1 MNEEDEEY
9 FRNPEFKELLARYEQ
24 AVSRGEPVYMEADEL
39 TDIAEYYM
47 TREREQ
53 DADRVIALAQALHP
67 DSVDPQVFMARRKL
81 FDGNIREARR
91 ISSAILDQEDREVKF
106 LNAEILIKEGRCR
119 EATAY
124 LLQVWRG
131 LEDDRD
137 HFLYDSAGI
146 FMDYNEWEYALMWV
160 HRLERLFPK
169 YPKARRMKAELLVCL
184 GRYAEAMPLLNA
196 LLDEDPYRR
205 EVWDLLAESQGATEQ
220 YAEAIDSAEFALA
233 IDKGDLRAMVTKAT
247 CLFHMNQHEE
257 SHALYQHYL
266 RSVPDDSNVLYL
278 DAVCLAAMNRYSDAL
293 ALVERALA
301 FYSSDL
307 SQAVHLLLEKA
318 YLESKLHH
326 PDEALRAIDVAE
338 EVREDV
344 ADCDYSLLRGQILL
358 ENGRETDALKSF
370 SEALRSSP
378 AKRNTLITI
387 GIAYGD
393 AEHYAD
399 AIQVMLAVLRSFPS
413 PGEGISPIP
422 YLAYYYYRAG
432 DAVSSLQYLRQAA
445 QADRQSTEHLFSSV
459 YPGVMPDEYYLYAYR
474 NLYGHFPEEDN

>member
-9 FRNPEFKELLARYEQ
+9 FRNPEFRELLARYEQ
-24 AVSRGEPVYMEADEL
+24 AVGRGEPVYMEADEL

-53 DADRVIALAQALHP
+53 DADRAIALAQALHP

-81 FDGNIREARR
+81 FDGNIQEARR
-91 ISSAILDQEDREVKF
+91 MSRAILDQDDREVKF

-124 LLQVWRG
+124 LLHVWRS

-146 FMDYNEWEYALMWV
+146 FMDYSEWEYALMWL
-160 HRLERLFPK
+160 HRLEHLFPQ

-184 GRYAEAMPLLNA
+184 GRYDEAMPLLNA
-196 LLDEDPYRR
+196 LLDEDPYSK
-205 EVWDLLAESQGATEQ
+205 EVWNLLAESQGATEQ

-233 IDKGDLRAMVTKAT
+233 IDKGDLRAVVTKAT

-257 SHALYQHYL
+257 SHALYRQYL
-266 RSVPDDSNVLYL
+266 ERVPDDSHVLYL
-278 DAVCLAAMNRYSDAL
+278 DAVCLAAMERYSDAL
-293 ALVERALA
+293 ARVERALA
-301 FYSSDL
+301 SYSSDL

-326 PDEALRAIDVAE
+326 PDEALEVINVAE

-344 ADCDYSLLRGQILL
+344 AGCDYSLLRGQILL
-358 ENGRETDALKSF
+358 ENGRETEALRSF
-370 SEALRSSP
+370 SEALRSSTS
-378 AKRNTLITI
+378 KRNTLMTI

-393 AEHYAD
+393 AEHYGD
-399 AIQVMLAVLRSFPS
+399 AIQVMLTVLRNFPG
-413 PGEGISPIP
+413 PDEGISPIP

-432 DAVSSLQYLRQAA
+432 DAVSSLQYLKQAA
-445 QADRQSTEHLFSSV
+445 QADRQITEHLFGSV
-459 YPGVMPDEYYLYAYR
+459 YPGVTPDEYYLYAYR
-474 NLYGHFPEEDN
+474 NLYGHFPDEDH

>member
-9 FRNPEFKELLARYEQ
+9 FRNPEFRELLARYEQ
-24 AVSRGEPVYMEADEL
+24 AVGRGEPVYMEADEL

-53 DADRVIALAQALHP
+53 DADRAIALAQALHP

-81 FDGNIREARR
+81 FDGNIQEARR
-91 ISSAILDQEDREVKF
+91 ISRAILDQDDREVKF

-124 LLQVWRG
+124 LLHVWRS

-146 FMDYNEWEYALMWV
+146 FMDYSEWEYALMWL
-160 HRLERLFPK
+160 HRLEHLFPQ

-184 GRYAEAMPLLNA
+184 GRYDEAMPLLNA
-196 LLDEDPYRR
+196 LLDEDPYNK
-205 EVWDLLAESQGATEQ
+205 EVWNLLAESQGATEQ

-233 IDKGDLRAMVTKAT
+233 IDKGDLRAVVTKAT

-257 SHALYQHYL
+257 SHALYRQYL
-266 RSVPDDSNVLYL
+266 ERVPDDSHVLYL
-278 DAVCLAAMNRYSDAL
+278 DAVCLAAMERYSDAL
-293 ALVERALA
+293 AQVERALA
-301 FYSSDL
+301 SYSSDL

-326 PDEALRAIDVAE
+326 PDEALAVINVAE

-344 ADCDYSLLRGQILL
+344 AGCDYSLLRGQILL
-358 ENGRETDALKSF
+358 ENGRETEALRSF
-370 SEALRSSP
+370 GEALRSSTS
-378 AKRNTLITI
+378 KRNTLMTI

-393 AEHYAD
+393 AEHYGD
-399 AIQVMLAVLRSFPS
+399 AIQVMLTVLRNFPG
-413 PGEGISPIP
+413 PDEGLSPIP

-432 DAVSSLQYLRQAA
+432 DAVSSLQYLKQAT
-445 QADRQSTEHLFSSV
+445 QADRQITEHLFESV
-459 YPGVMPDEYYLYAYR
+459 YPGVTPDEYYLYAYR
-474 NLYGHFPEEDN
+474 NLYGHFPDEDH